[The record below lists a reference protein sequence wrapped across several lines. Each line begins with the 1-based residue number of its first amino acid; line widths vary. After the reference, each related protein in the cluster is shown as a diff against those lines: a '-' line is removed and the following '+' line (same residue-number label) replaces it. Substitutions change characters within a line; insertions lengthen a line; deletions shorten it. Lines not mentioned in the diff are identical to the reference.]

1 MMLSLSIGVMFFISL
16 FSIILEGTTSNVS
29 FIIQDNANNL
39 TVLQDFSFVLDDF
52 YLALGII
59 IGLIILAGVIGIG
72 VLGTGISGTSIKIII
87 IALAYISLWVFLT
100 IFSLDL
106 IFSIEIF
113 GILIYFI
120 LCFCYLVGIISKLAN

>member
-1 MMLSLSIGVMFFISL
+1 MLSLSIAVMFFISL
-16 FSIILEGTTSNVS
+16 FSIILEGGSSNVS
-29 FIIQDNANNL
+29 FIIQDNAGNL
-39 TVLQDFSFVLDDF
+39 SVIQDFSFVLDDF
-52 YLALGII
+52 YFALGIV

-72 VLGTGISGTSIKIII
+72 VFGIGISGTSIKIII
-87 IALAYISLWVFLT
+87 ISLAYISLWVFLT

-106 IFSIEIF
+106 ILSIEIF